1 MEEIGLKE
9 LFDYFIAKIEIL
21 FLILTC
27 VLVIGNVYSLFIKT
41 PLYKSEVK
49 LVLVSENNTQAG
61 ITQGDVQLNNN
72 LVDTYTEIIKSKDL
86 LSKVITNLHLE
97 NETIESLSNK
107 ISVLT
112 TINTQTITIVVS
124 DEDPETAKL
133 IVDELTKVFSTEITN
148 IYKLDNVHIYES
160 SSKAKEAYNV
170 NLLKENV
177 LYVGIGLFTGFII
190 VLLMFSFDTTI
201 KTSEDVEEKLGLTV
215 LGVIPKVGDG
225 K

>member
-72 LVDTYTEIIKSKDL
+72 LVDTL
-86 LSKVITNLHLE
+86 
-97 NETIESLSNK
+97 
-107 ISVLT
+107 
-112 TINTQTITIVVS
+112 
-124 DEDPETAKL
+124 
-133 IVDELTKVFSTEITN
+133 
-148 IYKLDNVHIYES
+148 
-160 SSKAKEAYNV
+160 
-170 NLLKENV
+170 
-177 LYVGIGLFTGFII
+177 
-190 VLLMFSFDTTI
+190 TI
-201 KTSEDVEEKLGLTV
+201 KDNQTKEENAKIIEESQRLLQ
-215 LGVIPKVGDG
+215 IQN
-225 K
+225 

>member
-1 MEEIGLKE
+1 MEEIVLKE

-160 SSKAKEAYNV
+160 STLANEPYNV

-177 LYVGIGLFTGFII
+177 LYVGIGIFAAFII